1 MRFIAEVR
9 VLLRKFRVNTRKFST
24 YQNKSMG
31 LRSLISFFKTNFIK
45 YTVGLPNFCFR
56 SEMYSFDYQ
65 IFNYSYEYICDL
77 KTNIY
82 MLLENKKKILL
93 GLMYYVARNVFPA
106 FFATGVRRENQLN
119 AIRMS

>member
-1 MRFIAEVR
+1 MFICEIVAFIRESISYIQYYSRRFIAEVR

-31 LRSLISFFKTNFIK
+31 LRSYDIIVLSHFLILIYEQIK

-65 IFNYSYEYICDL
+65 IFNYSYE
-77 KTNIY
+77 
-82 MLLENKKKILL
+82 
-93 GLMYYVARNVFPA
+93 
-106 FFATGVRRENQLN
+106 
-119 AIRMS
+119 